1 MTIHDSAA
9 GVRSAAVA
17 RRTDLR
23 RLAIATVGFLLAVL
37 FTFADASAQK
47 VSPLSSKPALDL
59 PVGQGRLLRIYE
71 PVESVLIADTTIA
84 DLQVVSPSMVYVFGL
99 KPGLTNLIAI
109 ATDEQIEATAQFRVT
124 PDVTPANEAKHA
136 MQPNSA
142 TNLHIFG
149 TRIVAKGEARGVDEA
164 RDLDNVART
173 FSPAPAR

>member
-84 DLQVVSPSMVYVFGL
+84 DLQVVSPSMVHVYGL
-99 KPGLTNLIAI
+99 KPGLTNLIGI

-142 TNLHIFG
+142 NLHIFG
-149 TRIVAKGEARGVDEA
+149 TRIVAMGEARGVDEA